1 MIAGSDTRAVA
12 AGLGETAEAER
23 SLRLMGTS
31 VRVLVG
37 APARAEDDDPEVAAD
52 RVVAFLEDY
61 DVRLSRF
68 RAGSELS
75 ALNRDQ
81 RTSVPSSPLLRSAV
95 GAALT
100 AARRS
105 GGLADPTLLTELEDA
120 GYGDS
125 WDPSRRIDLRAGLAA
140 ANCIR
145 GPAGPRSPATWR
157 VIDIDDQAGT
167 ITRPPGLRIDTGG
180 SGKGHAADLAA
191 ALLDGYETW
200 AVAVGGDVRV
210 GGTAGRERAVEVED
224 PFGSGTLRIMS
235 VREGAAATSG
245 LRSRIWA
252 GRGGGPRHHLLDP
265 STGEPAFTGLVAA
278 TALAPTAL
286 LAEAL
291 AKAAVLSGP
300 AGAALFLAGH
310 GGLTVDEHGHV
321 NEVAAVSRPR
331 VRVRLQAPLSAP

>member
-1 MIAGSDTRAVA
+1 M
-12 AGLGETAEAER
+12 
-23 SLRLMGTS
+23 
-31 VRVLVG
+31 
-37 APARAEDDDPEVAAD
+37 
-52 RVVAFLEDY
+52 
-61 DVRLSRF
+61 RLSRF

-75 ALNRDQ
+75 ALNGDR
-81 RTSVPSSPLLRSAV
+81 RTSVPSSPLLRGAV

-105 GGLADPTLLTELEDA
+105 DGLADPTLLTELEDA
-120 GYGDS
+120 GYRDS
-125 WDPSRRIDLRAGLAA
+125 WDPSRRIDLRAGLAEA
-140 ANCIR
+140 SCIR
-145 GPAGPRSPATWR
+145 RPAGPRSPATWR
-157 VIDIDDQAGT
+157 GIDVDDRAGT

-210 GGTAGRERAVEVED
+210 GGTAGRQRAVEVED
-224 PFGSGTLRIMS
+224 PFGNGTLRVIS
-235 VREGAAATSG
+235 VRDGAAATSG

-252 GRGGGPRHHLLDP
+252 GRDGRPRHHLLDP

-300 AGAALFLAGH
+300 GGAGLFLAGH
-310 GGLTVDEHGHV
+310 GGLTVDEQGHV
-321 NEVAAVSRPR
+321 TEIAAVPRPR
-331 VRVRLQAPLSAP
+331 VRLHVPPPLSAA